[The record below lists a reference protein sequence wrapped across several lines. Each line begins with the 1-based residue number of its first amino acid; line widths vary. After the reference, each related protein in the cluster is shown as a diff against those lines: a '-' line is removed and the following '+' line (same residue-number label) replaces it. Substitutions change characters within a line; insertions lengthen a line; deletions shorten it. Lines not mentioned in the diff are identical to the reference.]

1 MNDLLQTYTLLAA
14 SLRADPQLCLASA
27 VTWLDPLWQD
37 DEDDWDVPQDEDGT
51 LAIALRV
58 TRKAFPDVYVRAVEA
73 VRRGASYAELDH
85 LICGAITERGIPLD
99 SLEWIGFGI
108 PMPAYG
114 AVLEDPDFYT
124 AHPDVLPVLA
134 CFGVSPEPNPY
145 HIDVPDCVYTA
156 GRLIAADLQRHE
168 QQEYRQLSWLM
179 QWLTSCSGN
188 SSIDFSYEE
197 ICEFQPLSWEA
208 EELAFA
214 IDIIEEADGIMAD
227 ALAGLAFINRQPDVM
242 AAIQNNVRRIYKVIE
257 KQKGK
262 NDEPRIRL
270 AWPHL
275 AGGTERAAE
284 SVA

>member
-1 MNDLLQTYTLLAA
+1 MNELLQTYTLLAA

-58 TRKAFPDVYVRAVEA
+58 MRKAFPDVYVRAVEA

-99 SLEWIGFGI
+99 NLEWIGFGI

-124 AHPDVLPVLA
+124 THPDVLPVLA

-145 HIDVPDCVYTA
+145 NILIPDVTYKVADIIADDLLKQPENHWRQVAWLIRWVTSSTNNSCVEW
-156 GRLIAADLQRHE
+156 DE
-168 QQEYRQLSWLM
+168 EM
-179 QWLTSCSGN
+179 M
-188 SSIDFSYEE
+188 SSV
-197 ICEFQPLSWEA
+197 QPLSWDA
-208 EELAFA
+208 DDIAFA
-214 IDIIEEADGIMAD
+214 REIVEEADGIMAD
-227 ALAGLAFINRQPDVM
+227 VHAGLTWIS
-242 AAIQNNVRRIYKVIE
+242 QNPTSLEVLSRNVQKIYQTKG
-257 KQKGK
+257 QK
-262 NDEPRIRL
+262 NARYQLEWSCPTQRDER
-270 AWPHL
+270 
-275 AGGTERAAE
+275 GTQ